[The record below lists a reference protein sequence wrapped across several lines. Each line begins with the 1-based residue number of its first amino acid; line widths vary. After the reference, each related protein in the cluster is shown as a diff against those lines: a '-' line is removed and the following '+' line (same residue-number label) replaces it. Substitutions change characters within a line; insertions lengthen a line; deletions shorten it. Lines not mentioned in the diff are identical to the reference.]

1 MQSPISSQA
10 STERFSSRVGNYT
23 RFRPSYPHEVITLMQ
38 EKCGLTIHSVIADVG
53 SGTGILSK
61 LLLENGN
68 FVYGIEPN
76 KEMRIEAERQLL
88 DFNKFI
94 SIPATAENTTL
105 PANCADI
112 LTAGQAFHWFDIEKA
127 RVEFARILK
136 PQGWLVLIWNTR
148 REDATPFLKAYE
160 QLLRT
165 YSDDYLNVRHK
176 RPELDSDSAF
186 FKEWNHSLATFDNRQ
201 VFDFEGLKGRLL
213 SSSYSPEPGNPQ
225 YEPMMASLQE
235 IFDKYKVN
243 GQVAFEYTT
252 QVFYGRVDSRWNP
265 PVTTLP
271 TS

>member
-1 MQSPISSQA
+1 MQSADSTHSTQA
-10 STERFSSRVGNYT
+10 STERFSSRVDNYT
-23 RFRPSYPHEVITLMQ
+23 RFRPSYPHEIITLMQ
-38 EKCGLTIHSVIADVG
+38 EKCGLTVHSVIADVG

-88 DFNKFI
+88 DYNKFI

-112 LTAGQAFHWFDIEKA
+112 ITAGQAFHWFDIEKA

-148 REDATPFLKAYE
+148 REDSTPFLKAYE

-165 YSDDYLNVRHK
+165 YSEDYLNVRHK
-176 RPELDSDSAF
+176 RPELDADSAF
-186 FKEWNHSLATFDNRQ
+186 FKEWNHSLAIFDNRQ
-201 VFDFEGLKGRLL
+201 IFDFDGLKGRLL

-225 YEPMMASLQE
+225 YEPMMAKLHE
-235 IFDKYKVN
+235 IFDKYNAN
-243 GQVAFEYTT
+243 GHIAFEYTT
-252 QVFYGRVDSRWNP
+252 QVFYGRVDSRWNAQ
-265 PVTTLP
+265 
-271 TS
+271 